1 MSNYSTYKG
10 VNNITLD
17 VATRDG
23 TGSMLVPKGTTAQR
37 PVSPVSGYVR
47 YNTTLG
53 YLEQYN
59 STGWSTI
66 TAPPTI
72 TSVASATLLA
82 SSDPQTITINGSNF
96 DAGSTVTIIGANGTT
111 TYTPATV
118 TYISQSQI
126 QCTFTSA
133 GGLLTGVGSISGGGE
148 SYGVKVT
155 ASSGLATTLTSAFNI
170 NDLPTWTTTAG
181 SLGTVIDTTAIST
194 ITLSATDP
202 EGGGL
207 TYAVS
212 SGALPGGLSLSTGG
226 AITGTPSG
234 GSYNSSG
241 VTYNFTASASD
252 GAQTAVRSFSILKK
266 WKDGTTS
273 AQAAPSAYAIAV
285 LGANQNTNGTPNLY
299 YINTPGGVK
308 QIYCKFYGDNY
319 GWMLSHTFGGT
330 NALTTNDN
338 YCLVKGG
345 FWMTTEQMGNLPAS
359 YSLSGTMS
367 TTKDTKLRFSDGS
380 NNYQTTAGSSAYWSL
395 EGTANSQG
403 SSYGSSNPY
412 FYWWAHSGNIGHL
425 HIYGDLSGVYPS
437 NTTHALWEGEMQV
450 ASSPQSFIAD
460 YQGNAIYNN
469 SGSNSALITIPS
481 TIRAPLGPLNGTGS
495 HGYWSDGNGTTE
507 QTRALWVGSSS

>member
-1 MSNYSTYKG
+1 M
-10 VNNITLD
+10 
-17 VATRDG
+17 
-23 TGSMLVPKGTTAQR
+23 
-37 PVSPVSGYVR
+37 VR
-47 YNTTLG
+47 YNTDTSC
-53 YLEQYN
+53 LEQYTSN
-59 STGWSTI
+59 GWVAI
-66 TAPPTI
+66 AAPPTI
-72 TSVASATLLA
+72 TSVSPSTYNGE
-82 SSDPQTITINGSNF
+82 QGTTFTINGTSF
-96 DAGSTVTIIGANGTT
+96 DGSPTVKFIDNAGIEYSAGSITRNSTSQLTATTPQDFTVAQE
-111 TYTPATV
+111 P
-118 TYISQSQI
+118 
-126 QCTFTSA
+126 
-133 GGLLTGVGSISGGGE
+133 LK
-148 SYGVKVT
+148 VKVT
-155 ASSGLATTLTSAFNI
+155 NSSGLTYTLDNAI
-170 NDLPTWTTTAG
+170 DCGGVPTWTTAAG
-181 SLGTVIDTTAIST
+181 NVANIVEGVAMSTVTLQAGDPDSGATISYAI
-194 ITLSATDP
+194 A
-202 EGGGL
+202 
-207 TYAVS
+207 
-212 SGALPGGLSLSTGG
+212 SGALPTGLSFNTSSG
-226 AITGTPSG
+226 AITGTSTAG
-234 GSYNSSG
+234 GSYSSG
-241 VTYNFTASASD
+241 GTTYNITVNAIDNAGNTTARAFNII
-252 GAQTAVRSFSILKK
+252 RK
-266 WKDGTTS
+266 WKDGSTS
-273 AQAAPSAYAIAV
+273 AQAANSAYAIAA

-380 NNYQTTAGSSAYWSL
+380 NNYQTTAGSSTYWSL
-395 EGTANSQG
+395 EGTVNNQG
-403 SSYGSSNPY
+403 ASYGSSNPY
-412 FYWWAHSGNIGHL
+412 FFWWAHSGNIGHL

-469 SGSNSALITIPS
+469 SGSNAALITIPS